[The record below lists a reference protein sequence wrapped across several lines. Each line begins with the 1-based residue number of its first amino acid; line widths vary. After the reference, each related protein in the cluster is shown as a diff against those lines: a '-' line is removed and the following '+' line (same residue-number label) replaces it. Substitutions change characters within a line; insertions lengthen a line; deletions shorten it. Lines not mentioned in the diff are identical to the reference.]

1 MARVDTA
8 GGVQIRAGTGPDN
21 RPIERAYQT
30 GKEKLGMRRLTIA
43 ILGAAALLAACSNT
57 ESAVDPSAAAGAGDS
72 AQATNTVE
80 YFNVVVGD
88 RVFFDTD
95 RHELTSEAQYVLTK
109 QAQWFAANPAATA
122 VIEGHADERGTR
134 EYNLALGA
142 RRANSTRAFLIGQGV
157 EGGRLHAVSYGK
169 ERPVALGSDPQAWS
183 QNRRGVTI
191 VAGAPTS

>member
-1 MARVDTA
+1 
-8 GGVQIRAGTGPDN
+8 
-21 RPIERAYQT
+21 
-30 GKEKLGMRRLTIA
+30 MRLLTIA
-43 ILGAAALLAACSNT
+43 ILGAAALLAACSDSD
-57 ESAVDPSAAAGAGDS
+57 SAVDPSATAGAGDS

-95 RHELTSEAQYVLTK
+95 RHEVTSEAQYVLSK
-109 QAQWFAANPAATA
+109 QAQWFAANPGATA

-142 RRANSTRAFLIGQGV
+142 RRANSARAFLISQGTD
-157 EGGRLHAVSYGK
+157 GSRLRTVSFGK
-169 ERPVALGSDPQAWS
+169 ERPVALGSDEQAWS
-183 QNRRGVTI
+183 QNRRGVTV

>member
-1 MARVDTA
+1 
-8 GGVQIRAGTGPDN
+8 
-21 RPIERAYQT
+21 
-30 GKEKLGMRRLTIA
+30 MRLLTMA
-43 ILGAAALLAACSNT
+43 ILGAAALLAACSET
-57 ESAVDPSAAAGAGDS
+57 DSAIDPSTNPGAVG

-95 RHELTSEAQYVLTK
+95 RHELTSEAQYVLSK
-109 QAQWFAANPAATA
+109 QAQWFAANRGATA

-142 RRANSTRAFLIGQGV
+142 RRANSTRAYLITQGV
-157 EGGRLHAVSYGK
+157 EGGRLRTVSYGK
-169 ERPVALGSDPQAWS
+169 ERPVGLGSDPQAWS
-183 QNRRGVTI
+183 QNRRGVTV

>member
-1 MARVDTA
+1 
-8 GGVQIRAGTGPDN
+8 
-21 RPIERAYQT
+21 
-30 GKEKLGMRRLTIA
+30 MRRFTIA
-43 ILGAAALLAACSNT
+43 ILGAAALLAACSDSD
-57 ESAVDPSAAAGAGDS
+57 SAVDPSATAGAGAG
-72 AQATNTVE
+72 AQETDTVE

-95 RHELTSEAQYVLTK
+95 RHELTSEAQYVLSK
-109 QAQWFAANPAATA
+109 QAQWFAANPGATA

-142 RRANSTRAFLIGQGV
+142 RRANSTRAYLITQGV
-157 EGGRLHAVSYGK
+157 EGGRLRTVSYGK

-183 QNRRGVTI
+183 QNRRGVTV